1 VASELEDLYREVII
15 DHARRPHRA
24 GLREPFTVEVHQV
37 NPTCG
42 DEVTMR
48 LLLAGDGRSGAG
60 ARVVVQDVSYEAL
73 GCSISVAA
81 TSVLAEAVTG
91 RPLDEALARYDGF
104 HDLVTGATAPDPAGF
119 PVHPADTDATDD
131 ARDDTDDDMVAFAG
145 VAKFPGRVKCA
156 LLGWS
161 AFREAVVRADR

>member
-1 VASELEDLYREVII
+1 MASELEDLYREVII
-15 DHARRPHRA
+15 DHARRPRRT

-48 LLLAGDGRSGAG
+48 LLLAGDRRSGTDG
-60 ARVVVQDVSYEAL
+60 GVVVEDVSYEAL

-81 TSVLAEAVTG
+81 TSVLAEVVTG

-104 HDLVTGATAPDPAGF
+104 HDLVTGAAAPDRTG
-119 PVHPADTDATDD
+119 VDTE
-131 ARDDTDDDMVAFAG
+131 DTDDDMVAFGG

-161 AFREAVVRADR
+161 AFREAAVRADR

>member
-15 DHARRPHRA
+15 DHARRPRRA

-48 LLLAGDGRSGAG
+48 LLLAGDSRSGAG
-60 ARVVVQDVSYEAL
+60 PGVVVEDVSYEAL

-91 RPLDEALARYDGF
+91 RSLDDALARYDGF
-104 HDLVTGATAPDPAGF
+104 HDLVTGTTRPGPATLTEDPAD
-119 PVHPADTDATDD
+119 VD
-131 ARDDTDDDMVAFAG
+131 ARDDADDVVAFAG